1 THPPPPRKLTVP
13 ANRTALFCNSATNG
27 RVTFSNCATDRRGSK
42 PSRRSSQFF
51 AALTFAAMLA
61 LAPHPA
67 FAQHGGGGG
76 GGHAGGGGFGGS
88 HGGGGGGGH
97 ASGAGSRGGGASAPH
112 GSYGG

>member
-1 THPPPPRKLTVP
+1 MTHGPGSSEEGAVDGKFSHVAFPGPYIR
-13 ANRTALFCNSATNG
+13 NRF
-27 RVTFSNCATDRRGSK
+27 K
-42 PSRRSSQFF
+42 PSRRSSQLF

-88 HGGGGGGGH
+88 HGGGFGGGH
-97 ASGAGSRGGGASAPH
+97 ASGGGGRGGGASAPH
-112 GSYGG
+112 GSY